1 MGDSSRTARVA
12 ALRRERAELIR
23 FCREL
28 DDAQWRTP
36 SKAAGWRVQDV
47 VAHMGSG
54 CHSIFTPASLKML
67 RSRDIERTNDVLVDA
82 RRGWTPA
89 QTLAEYERWSRALTR
104 VAQAI
109 CRTPLANLRM
119 PLAELG
125 KFPAGLLL
133 AGAMTFDHHTHLRH
147 DIAPALGL
155 PTPDTDATRMTVVLE
170 WMFAVLSNQ
179 LSAARPAWL
188 EHPISMTLRGPGG
201 GSWVIDAHGAVPGG
215 NDNAAAAVIVGNA
228 AEFPEWGTKR
238 VDWRSRDVT
247 VSGDADYGARFLDL
261 VNVV

>member
-1 MGDSSRTARVA
+1 MGDISPGDRVG

-36 SKAAGWRVQDV
+36 SMAAGWRVQDV
-47 VAHMGSG
+47 VAHMGAG
-54 CHSIFTPASLKML
+54 CHSIFTPASLKIL
-67 RSRDIERTNDVLVDA
+67 RSNEIERANDALVDV
-82 RRGWTPA
+82 RRSWLPT
-89 QTLAEYERWSRALTR
+89 QTLAEYERWSRILTTA
-104 VAQAI
+104 AQAI
-109 CRTPLANLRM
+109 SPTPLANLRM

-155 PTPDTDATRMTVVLE
+155 PAPDTDAARMTVVLE

-179 LSAARPAWL
+179 LRAARPGWL
-188 EHPISMTLRGPGG
+188 EHPIGITLRGPGG
-201 GSWVIDAHGAVPGG
+201 GSWVIDAHGAVPGRH
-215 NDNAAAAVIVGNA
+215 DDAAAAIVGGA
-228 AEFPEWGTKR
+228 AEFPEWGTR
-238 VDWRSRDVT
+238 RADWRSRDVRI
-247 VSGDADYGARFLDL
+247 SGDVDYGARFLDL
-261 VNVV
+261 VNIV

>member
-1 MGDSSRTARVA
+1 MHSSDRVT

-28 DDAQWRTP
+28 DDDQWRAP

-54 CHSIFTPASLKML
+54 CRSLFTPASLSVL
-67 RSRDIERTNDVLVDA
+67 RSSDIERTNDAFVDA

-89 QTLAEYERWSRALTR
+89 RVFDEYRRWSRASII
-104 VAQAI
+104 ASAAI
-109 CRTPLANLRM
+109 SRTPLAAVEL

-125 KFPAGLLL
+125 KFPARVLL

-147 DIAPALGL
+147 DIAPALDL
-155 PTPDTDATRMTVVLE
+155 PIPGTDANRMAVVLE

-179 LSAARPAWL
+179 LRASRPTSL
-188 EHPISMTLRGPGG
+188 EHPITIVLQGEGG
-201 GSWVIDAHGAVPGG
+201 GSWVIDASGAAPG
-215 NDNAAAAVIVGNA
+215 NRDDAAVQISGCA
-228 AEFPEWGTKR
+228 AQFPEWGTKR
-238 VDWRSRDVT
+238 ADWRSKHVILN
-247 VSGDADYGARFLDL
+247 GDIEYGTWFLDSL
-261 VNVV
+261 NVV